1 MVETGLKLNA
11 TLFWKMIPL
20 SIHLPVCPFIQNEH
34 AFKLGLWY
42 IIQSTGYVIK
52 WLTTY
57 SNDFF
62 CIMMKF
68 SFSRVLT
75 WMYLTDAIFLK
86 SSDVWCYWVLLWF
99 SYCSIFCFVL
109 QRRYGHSTFLPASMS
124 LRNAPLWMKIPLTSL
139 RYENLGFTSQ

>member
-1 MVETGLKLNA
+1 MLHSSEK
-11 TLFWKMIPL
+11 WYP
-20 SIHLPVCPFIQNEH
+20 CPFICLCVPS
-34 AFKLGLWY
+34 FKMNMLLN
-42 IIQSTGYVIK
+42 QGYDT
-52 WLTTY
+52 LFNQPGMS
-57 SNDFF
+57 SNGWQHILMIFF

-68 SFSRVLT
+68 SFSRVCT
-75 WMYLTDAIFLK
+75 WMYFYKYLTDAIFLK

>member
-1 MVETGLKLNA
+1 
-11 TLFWKMIPL
+11 MIPL

-62 CIMMKF
+62 
-68 SFSRVLT
+68 LHN
-75 WMYLTDAIFLK
+75 DEIF
-86 SSDVWCYWVLLWF
+86 F
-99 SYCSIFCFVL
+99 QQSINMNV
-109 QRRYGHSTFLPASMS
+109 FL
-124 LRNAPLWMKIPLTSL
+124 
-139 RYENLGFTSQ
+139 

>member
-1 MVETGLKLNA
+1 
-11 TLFWKMIPL
+11 MIPL

-75 WMYLTDAIFLK
+75 WMYFYKYLTDAIFLK

-99 SYCSIFCFVL
+99 SHCSIFCFNCLTEEIWALYISACFDVIEK
-109 QRRYGHSTFLPASMS
+109 RS
-124 LRNAPLWMKIPLTSL
+124 PLDEDSIDFTQVWK
-139 RYENLGFTSQ
+139 LGFY

>member
-1 MVETGLKLNA
+1 MVLNA

-34 AFKLGLWY
+34 AFKLGIWY

-68 SFSRVLT
+68 SFSR
-75 WMYLTDAIFLK
+75 YLTDLIFLK